1 VTVRHDDDTIG
12 YYTDDECLCLDCF
25 TEEVAKIKGK
35 QEQAEFLDEASP
47 ATFVGLPDG
56 FTCPQCAKVVLP

>member
-1 VTVRHDDDTIG
+1 MRHDDDTIG

-25 TEEVAKIKGK
+25 MERVGEIRGRQAR
-35 QEQAEFLDEASP
+35 AEFLDGATP
-47 ATFVGLPDG
+47 ATFDGLPDG